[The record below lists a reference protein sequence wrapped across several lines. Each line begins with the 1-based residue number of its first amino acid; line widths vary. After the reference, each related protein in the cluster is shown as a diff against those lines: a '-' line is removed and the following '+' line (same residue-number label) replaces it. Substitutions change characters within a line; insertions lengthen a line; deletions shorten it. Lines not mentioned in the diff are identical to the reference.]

1 MVFNFSFWEK
11 FVNKKKGGYFLLAI
25 NRTKQ
30 VSTKQAMLKIH
41 RTLSLC
47 RPSSATNVQD
57 KLVLLEPFVNQPTS
71 AWQNNSSDWQELQV
85 VKKKLPHLSH
95 KMSSGLQLLL
105 KWQPISVKVMK
116 CRKHMEIIIITTL
129 PLFDHNNS
137 STSTLRTHR
146 QQQGIGIGLPGY

>member
-30 VSTKQAMLKIH
+30 VSTKQAMLKIP
-41 RTLSLC
+41 RTLSADHQVLRMFKTNSFSLNRC
-47 RPSSATNVQD
+47 QATD
-57 KLVLLEPFVNQPTS
+57 KCLT
-71 AWQNNSSDWQELQV
+71 NNSSDWQELQV

-137 STSTLRTHR
+137 STSTLSTHR